1 MLFFQW
7 LVILVCSMVSVI
19 AAPLLV
25 ASRVCDSSPDDP
37 GNSGMRR
44 TVFWIGSLADTTAA
58 VFAGALLGVWWLP
71 ALTAGLLF
79 FLGKVGL
86 SEIWAARVGRKG
98 VVKERSEEDE
108 RRDLDYGRRA
118 AEAIPPAAARK
129 GVAKLAGIALLQVM
143 VLLLFLLPF
152 RLWLPW

>member
-7 LVILVCSMVSVI
+7 LVILVCSMLSVI
-19 AAPLLV
+19 ATPLLV
-25 ASRVCDSSPDDP
+25 ASRVCDSSPEDP
-37 GNSGMRR
+37 GNEGMRR
-44 TVFWIGSLADTTAA
+44 AVFGIGSLADTTAA

-86 SEIWAARVGRKG
+86 SEVWAARVGRKG
-98 VVKERSEEDE
+98 VVKERTEEDVM
-108 RRDLDYGRRA
+108 RRYLDDRRRA
-118 AEAIPPAAARK
+118 GPARYRPQ
-129 GVAKLAGIALLQVM
+129 GMAKLAGIVLLQLM